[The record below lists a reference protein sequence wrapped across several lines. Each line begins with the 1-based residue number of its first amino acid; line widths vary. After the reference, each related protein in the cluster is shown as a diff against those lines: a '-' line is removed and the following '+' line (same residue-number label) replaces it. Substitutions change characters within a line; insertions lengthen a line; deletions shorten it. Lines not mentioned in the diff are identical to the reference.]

1 MAPRPLPTAVT
12 PLLRSRRAVA
22 GRSGQE
28 EGTVGTFAENDASGS
43 AGAKTAD
50 EAAFHAFFERNYAEL
65 ARLAHLLTGEAD
77 AADDLAAD
85 ALVAVWRHWPRVR
98 AAAHPAA
105 YARGVVANL
114 ARSRIRSAVRE
125 RRRVALFWSQ
135 RADRVD
141 EPDVPA
147 VLDLREALQRLPVPQ
162 ARLRRPAARL
172 RPVGEGHGRGA
183 GHLASARSRARPRA
197 GSRSWNACS
206 RPARGPRPDAVPAA
220 AVPAGADAPEPG
232 RDVPADACDG
242 PPAVPAGRPAL
253 PAGGP
258 AAPGGLGDARR
269 RGPGGARG
277 SPGRRRE
284 RSRSGA
290 RRGRG
295 RGGADTGGDESR
307 DARSY
312 ADGTGSVMAE
322 LPERLREAAGAHR
335 PDRERMLARVERGM
349 AAPVVG
355 ERRAGAPGRE
365 RTTAPWLRVTA
376 VAAAVAGAIGLG
388 GLAVGA
394 VTGNGSP
401 APGSVTA
408 SDGTR
413 TSQPPPAAS
422 GSSATGAAGLRP
434 AAALR
439 RHRDGPP
446 PPGRRARPR
455 RVPVRRGPPPVRP
468 PPPRAA
474 APVTATPP
482 SGTPTARGGVASSG
496 SLDPNSNPYWT
507 ESDVKITNSQP
518 LTSLSVTLRIA
529 RTSGV
534 SNNSSFTSA
543 TGISTTVTVEADYL
557 VYRWTL
563 NAGQS
568 LPPGTYTFAGQFNHA
583 DGARD
588 TSGDSYTVTASGAGG
603 PATYDG
609 RF

>member
-1 MAPRPLPTAVT
+1 
-12 PLLRSRRAVA
+12 
-22 GRSGQE
+22 
-28 EGTVGTFAENDASGS
+28 
-43 AGAKTAD
+43 
-50 EAAFHAFFERNYAEL
+50 
-65 ARLAHLLTGEAD
+65 
-77 AADDLAAD
+77 
-85 ALVAVWRHWPRVR
+85 
-98 AAAHPAA
+98 
-105 YARGVVANL
+105 
-114 ARSRIRSAVRE
+114 
-125 RRRVALFWSQ
+125 
-135 RADRVD
+135 
-141 EPDVPA
+141 
-147 VLDLREALQRLPVPQ
+147 
-162 ARLRRPAARL
+162 
-172 RPVGEGHGRGA
+172 
-183 GHLASARSRARPRA
+183 
-197 GSRSWNACS
+197 
-206 RPARGPRPDAVPAA
+206 
-220 AVPAGADAPEPG
+220 
-232 RDVPADACDG
+232 
-242 PPAVPAGRPAL
+242 
-253 PAGGP
+253 
-258 AAPGGLGDARR
+258 
-269 RGPGGARG
+269 
-277 SPGRRRE
+277 
-284 RSRSGA
+284 
-290 RRGRG
+290 
-295 RGGADTGGDESR
+295 
-307 DARSY
+307 
-312 ADGTGSVMAE
+312 MAE
-322 LPERLREAAGAHR
+322 LPDRLREAAGAHR

-422 GSSATGAAGLRP
+422 GSSATGAADSARP
-434 AAALR
+434 PRYRGTGTAR
-439 RHRDGPP
+439 RRPGAG
-446 PPGRRARPR
+446 PGR
-455 RVPVRRGPPPVRP
+455 
-468 PPPRAA
+468 
-474 APVTATPP
+474 APSPSAGATSGTASTPTGGGAVTATPP

-543 TGISTTVTVEADYL
+543 TGVSTTVTVETDYL